1 MTSRTRRAW
10 IVAATTVLGALT
22 GAGAGTA
29 LADAPARYESTATV
43 AVVPAAG
50 LPDDLAADFWQ
61 VLSEEQVVRTAATI
75 YGSDQWALEAA
86 RALDV
91 PPSEVVLSASALVDT
106 TLVEVTVETDSAAT
120 SDAALATVLGSASTA
135 ASTILAPFVIS
146 EAAVRPAETA
156 RGASPAQLVGVATV
170 AGALVGAGIGLAAS
184 AIGRRGR
191 GDEPA
196 AGGDG
201 AAGGSGG
208 ATAGSDG
215 AVGRVRDA
223 GEGDATPGAGRVTP
237 GSRGDDEVGS
247 DPDQWPPA
255 DDFAH
260 ASTRESAAG
269 RHSALQRPAGGMSPP

>member
-29 LADAPARYESTATV
+29 LADAPARYASTATV

-75 YGSDQWALEAA
+75 YGSEQWAVEAA

-91 PPSEVVLSASALVDT
+91 PTSEIVLSASALVDT
-106 TLVEVTVETDSAAT
+106 TLVEVTVETGSAAS
-120 SDAALATVLGSASTA
+120 SDAALATVLGAASTS

-146 EAAVRPAETA
+146 EAAVRPAESA
-156 RGASPAQLVGVATV
+156 RGASPAQLVGVAAI
-170 AGALVGAGIGLAAS
+170 AGALVGAGIGLVFS
-184 AIGRRGR
+184 AIGRRER
-191 GDEPA
+191 GDGPAAGGDGGAGGGAAGGGA

-201 AAGGSGG
+201 AADEG
-208 ATAGSDG
+208 
-215 AVGRVRDA
+215 VG
-223 GEGDATPGAGRVTP
+223 TPGADRGTP
-237 GSRGDDEVGS
+237 GGGGDDDEVGRG
-247 DPDQWPPA
+247 PDQWRPA
-255 DDFAH
+255 DDLAH

-269 RHSALQRPAGGMSPP
+269 RHAAGQGPAAGMGPP

>member
-29 LADAPARYESTATV
+29 LADAPARYASTATV

-75 YGSDQWALEAA
+75 YGSEQWAVEAA

-91 PPSEVVLSASALVDT
+91 PTTEVVLSANALVDT
-106 TLVEVTVETDSAAT
+106 TLVEVTVETGSAAS
-120 SDAALATVLGSASTA
+120 SDAALATVLGSASTS

-156 RGASPAQLVGVATV
+156 RGASPAQLVGVAAI
-170 AGALVGAGIGLAAS
+170 AGALVGAGIGLVIS

-191 GDEPA
+191 GDGPA

-201 AAGGSGG
+201 AAGGGAAGG
-208 ATAGSDG
+208 DG
-215 AVGRVRDA
+215 AADEGVG
-223 GEGDATPGAGRVTP
+223 TPGADRGTP
-237 GSRGDDEVGS
+237 GPGGDDDEVGRG
-247 DPDQWPPA
+247 PDQWRPA
-255 DDFAH
+255 DDLAH

-269 RHSALQRPAGGMSPP
+269 RHAAGQGPAAGMGPP

>member
-29 LADAPARYESTATV
+29 LADAPARYASTATV

-75 YGSDQWALEAA
+75 YGSEQWAVEAA

-91 PPSEVVLSASALVDT
+91 PTTEVVLSANALVDT
-106 TLVEVTVETDSAAT
+106 TLVEVTVETGSAAS
-120 SDAALATVLGSASTA
+120 SDAALATVLRSASTS

-156 RGASPAQLVGVATV
+156 RGASPAQLVGVAAI
-170 AGALVGAGIGLAAS
+170 AGALVGTGIGLVIS

-191 GDEPA
+191 GDGPA

-201 AAGGSGG
+201 AAGGGAAGG
-208 ATAGSDG
+208 DG
-215 AVGRVRDA
+215 AADEGVGAPGADR
-223 GEGDATPGAGRVTP
+223 GTPGP
-237 GSRGDDEVGS
+237 GGDDEVGRG
-247 DPDQWPPA
+247 PDQWRPA
-255 DDFAH
+255 DDLAH

-269 RHSALQRPAGGMSPP
+269 RHAAGQGPAAGMGPP

>member
-29 LADAPARYESTATV
+29 LADAPARYASTATV

-75 YGSDQWALEAA
+75 YGSEQWAVEAA

-91 PPSEVVLSASALVDT
+91 PTTEVVLSANALVDT
-106 TLVEVTVETDSAAT
+106 TLVEVTVETGSAAS
-120 SDAALATVLGSASTA
+120 SDAALATVLGSASTS

-156 RGASPAQLVGVATV
+156 RGASPAQLVGVAAI
-170 AGALVGAGIGLAAS
+170 AGALVGAGIGLVIS

-191 GDEPA
+191 GDGPA

-201 AAGGSGG
+201 AAGGGAAGG
-208 ATAGSDG
+208 DG
-215 AVGRVRDA
+215 AADEGVG
-223 GEGDATPGAGRVTP
+223 TPGADRGTP
-237 GSRGDDEVGS
+237 GTGGDDDEVGRG
-247 DPDQWPPA
+247 PDQWRPA
-255 DDFAH
+255 DDLAH

-269 RHSALQRPAGGMSPP
+269 RHAAGQGPAAGMGPP

>member
-29 LADAPARYESTATV
+29 LADAPARYASTATV

-75 YGSDQWALEAA
+75 YGSEQWAVEAA

-91 PPSEVVLSASALVDT
+91 PTTEVKLSASALVDT
-106 TLVEVTVETDSAAT
+106 TLVEVTVETGSAAS
-120 SDAALATVLGSASTA
+120 SDAALATVLGSASTS

-156 RGASPAQLVGVATV
+156 RGASPAQLVGVAAI
-170 AGALVGAGIGLAAS
+170 AGALVGAGIGLVIS

-191 GDEPA
+191 GDGPA

-201 AAGGSGG
+201 AAGGGAAGG
-208 ATAGSDG
+208 HG
-215 AVGRVRDA
+215 AADEGVGAPGADR
-223 GEGDATPGAGRVTP
+223 GTPGP
-237 GSRGDDEVGS
+237 GGDDDEVGRG
-247 DPDQWPPA
+247 PDQWRPA
-255 DDFAH
+255 DDLAH

-269 RHSALQRPAGGMSPP
+269 RHAAGQGPAAGMGPP

>member
-29 LADAPARYESTATV
+29 LADAPARYASTATV

-75 YGSDQWALEAA
+75 YGSEQWAVEAA

-91 PPSEVVLSASALVDT
+91 PTTEVVLSASALVDT
-106 TLVEVTVETDSAAT
+106 TLVEVTVETGSAAS
-120 SDAALATVLGSASTA
+120 SDAALATVLGSASTS

-156 RGASPAQLVGVATV
+156 RGASPAQLVGVAAI
-170 AGALVGAGIGLAAS
+170 AGALVGAGIGLVIS

-191 GDEPA
+191 DDGRGESCGGGA
-196 AGGDG
+196 GGAGGGATAGGDG
-201 AAGGSGG
+201 AADEGVGTPG
-208 ATAGSDG
+208 ADRG
-215 AVGRVRDA
+215 
-223 GEGDATPGAGRVTP
+223 TPGAG
-237 GSRGDDEVGS
+237 GDDDEVGS

>member
-10 IVAATTVLGALT
+10 IVAATTVLNALT

-29 LADAPARYESTATV
+29 LADAPARYASTATV

-75 YGSDQWALEAA
+75 YGSEQWAVEAA

-91 PPSEVVLSASALVDT
+91 PTTEVVLSASALVDT
-106 TLVEVTVETDSAAT
+106 TLVEVTVETGSAAS
-120 SDAALATVLGSASTA
+120 SDAALATVLGSASTS

-156 RGASPAQLVGVATV
+156 GGASPAQLVGVAAI
-170 AGALVGAGIGLAAS
+170 AGALVGAGIGLVIS

-191 GDEPA
+191 GDGPA

-201 AAGGSGG
+201 AAGGGAAGG
-208 ATAGSDG
+208 DG
-215 AVGRVRDA
+215 AADEGVG
-223 GEGDATPGAGRVTP
+223 TPGADRGTP
-237 GSRGDDEVGS
+237 GPGGDDDEVGRG
-247 DPDQWPPA
+247 PDQWRHA
-255 DDFAH
+255 DDLAH

-269 RHSALQRPAGGMSPP
+269 RHAAGQGPAAGMGPP

>member
-29 LADAPARYESTATV
+29 LADAPARYASTATV

-75 YGSDQWALEAA
+75 YGSEQWAVEAA

-91 PPSEVVLSASALVDT
+91 PTTEVVLSANALVDT
-106 TLVEVTVETDSAAT
+106 TLVEVTVETGSAAS
-120 SDAALATVLGSASTA
+120 SDAALATVLGSASTS

-156 RGASPAQLVGVATV
+156 RGASPAQLVGVAAI
-170 AGALVGAGIGLAAS
+170 AGALVGAGIGLAIG

-191 GDEPA
+191 GDGPA
-196 AGGDG
+196 AGEG
-201 AAGGSGG
+201 
-208 ATAGSDG
+208 
-215 AVGRVRDA
+215 VG
-223 GEGDATPGAGRVTP
+223 TPGADRGTP
-237 GSRGDDEVGS
+237 WAGGDDDEVGRG
-247 DPDQWPPA
+247 PDQWRPA
-255 DDFAH
+255 DDLAH

-269 RHSALQRPAGGMSPP
+269 RHAAGQGPAAGMGPP

>member
-29 LADAPARYESTATV
+29 LADAPARYASTATV

-75 YGSDQWALEAA
+75 YGSEQWAVEAA

-91 PPSEVVLSASALVDT
+91 PTTEVVLSANALVDT
-106 TLVEVTVETDSAAT
+106 TLVEVTVETGSAAS
-120 SDAALATVLGSASTA
+120 SDAALATVLRSASTS

-156 RGASPAQLVGVATV
+156 RGASPAQLVGVAAI
-170 AGALVGAGIGLAAS
+170 AGALVGAGIGLVIS

-191 GDEPA
+191 GDGPA

-201 AAGGSGG
+201 AAGGGAAGG
-208 ATAGSDG
+208 DG
-215 AVGRVRDA
+215 AADEGVG
-223 GEGDATPGAGRVTP
+223 TPGADRGTP
-237 GSRGDDEVGS
+237 GPGGDDDEVGRG
-247 DPDQWPPA
+247 PDQWRHA
-255 DDFAH
+255 DDLAH

-269 RHSALQRPAGGMSPP
+269 RHAAGQGPAAGMSPP

>member
-29 LADAPARYESTATV
+29 LADAPARYASTATV

-75 YGSDQWALEAA
+75 YGSEQWAVEAA

-91 PPSEVVLSASALVDT
+91 PTTEVVLSASALVDT
-106 TLVEVTVETDSAAT
+106 TLVEVTVETGSAAS
-120 SDAALATVLGSASTA
+120 SDAALATVLGSASTS

-156 RGASPAQLVGVATV
+156 RGASPAQLVGVAAI
-170 AGALVGAGIGLAAS
+170 AGALVGAGIGLVIS

-191 GDEPA
+191 DDGRGESGGGG
-196 AGGDG
+196 AGG
-201 AAGGSGG
+201 AGGG
-208 ATAGSDG
+208 ATAGGDG
-215 AVGRVRDA
+215 GADEGVG
-223 GEGDATPGAGRVTP
+223 TPGADRGTP
-237 GSRGDDEVGS
+237 GTGGDDDEVGRG
-247 DPDQWPPA
+247 PDQWRPA
-255 DDFAH
+255 DDLAH

-269 RHSALQRPAGGMSPP
+269 RHAAGQGPAAGMGPP

>member
-29 LADAPARYESTATV
+29 LADAPARYASTATV

-75 YGSDQWALEAA
+75 YGSEQWAVEAA

-91 PPSEVVLSASALVDT
+91 PTSEVVLSASALVDT
-106 TLVEVTVETDSAAT
+106 TLVEVTVETGSAAS
-120 SDAALATVLGSASTA
+120 SDAALATVLGSASTS

-156 RGASPAQLVGVATV
+156 RGASPAQLVGVAAI
-170 AGALVGAGIGLAAS
+170 AGALVGAGIGLVIS

-191 GDEPA
+191 GDGPA

-201 AAGGSGG
+201 AAGGGAAGG
-208 ATAGSDG
+208 DG
-215 AVGRVRDA
+215 AADEGVGAPGADR
-223 GEGDATPGAGRVTP
+223 GTPGTG
-237 GSRGDDEVGS
+237 GDDDEVGRG
-247 DPDQWPPA
+247 PDQWRPA
-255 DDFAH
+255 DDLAH
-260 ASTRESAAG
+260 TSTRESAAG
-269 RHSALQRPAGGMSPP
+269 RHAAGQGPAAGMGPP